1 MFNLFKNKKR
11 LIRQM
16 EYYKEHFLSEQKIRR
31 NTERNLRDAEWEIK
45 SLKEENARMDQ
56 SNQNLKLESTA
67 RLNMYNDEHGKVLKL
82 TKKVDQLEA
91 RNASLA
97 EENKRLSHPKKEDH
111 DPYIHE

>member
-1 MFNLFKNKKR
+1 MFELFKNKKR

-31 NTERNLRDAEWEIK
+31 NAERSLRDAEWEIK

-82 TKKVDQLEA
+82 TKRIEQLENL
-91 RNASLA
+91 NASLA
-97 EENKRLSHPKKEDH
+97 KENRRLMYPKKEDH